1 MIRRAFTPAF
11 LVPAVMAASLALG
24 VGGCALLSSPDPV
37 QTYRF
42 GASSQSESITPVTAQ
57 PVAVVLR
64 RLTLPEATRGD
75 RLLGVTGTETAYI
88 KGARWIS
95 TAETLFDDSLRAAFS
110 GQTGKVRLLGGR
122 DVSTADLVLGL
133 EVTAF
138 EVRYAT
144 PGAPVVTIEA
154 RGRLTRL
161 PERAAI
167 EDRTFKVEVPAAE
180 NRVSAI
186 VRAYDAAVLDF
197 NAQVVD
203 WIDAQ
208 PAPTPAPTPARTPTP
223 SRG

>member
-1 MIRRAFTPAF
+1 VIRRVLF
-11 LVPAVMAASLALG
+11 PAVLAASLTLS
-24 VGGCALLSSPDPV
+24 VGGCALLSTPDPV

-42 GASSQSESITPVTAQ
+42 GASSQAETFTPVTAQ

-95 TAETLFDDSLRAAFS
+95 SAETLFDDSLRAAFT

-122 DVSTADLVLGL
+122 DVSTADLVMGL

-138 EVRYAT
+138 EVRYPT
-144 PGAPVVTIEA
+144 PGTAVVTIEA

-161 PERAAI
+161 PERSAV

-186 VRAYDAAVLDF
+186 VQAFDAAVLDF
-197 NAQVVD
+197 NGQVVD
-203 WIDAQ
+203 WVDSR
-208 PAPTPAPTPARTPTP
+208 PAAAR
-223 SRG
+223 